1 MLQIMI
7 ACTRNG
13 RFVPTGI
20 ETDIDTFIALPE
32 ALSLTRCPACG
43 GNHYWTKSQTWI
55 CNIESSS
62 RALLPAGSS
71 AATSSWASG
80 RYDIG
85 YQALTC
91 DPAAEPVPR
100 FLLAYRA
107 AKRGERIAVNAKCKR
122 PSRSCIELPRKL
134 QLCIS
139 YCDLR
144 FLCRG
149 CASQVSPAPQRA
161 HRSRSAG

>member
-43 GNHYWTKSQTWI
+43 GNHYWTKSQAWI

-62 RALLPAGSS
+62 RALLPAEVVG
-71 AATSSWASG
+71 G
-80 RYDIG
+80 
-85 YQALTC
+85 
-91 DPAAEPVPR
+91 
-100 FLLAYRA
+100 
-107 AKRGERIAVNAKCKR
+107 
-122 PSRSCIELPRKL
+122 
-134 QLCIS
+134 
-139 YCDLR
+139 
-144 FLCRG
+144 
-149 CASQVSPAPQRA
+149 
-161 HRSRSAG
+161 H